1 MDFILFIKIIVWL
14 GLVGS
19 GLLTALSIYS
29 WYYYECT
36 KSGEFEQQLMATK
49 GQRIISYGVMPRAI
63 VFIICLAAIISF
75 N

>member
-36 KSGEFEQQLMATK
+36 KSGEFDQLLMAIK
-49 GQRIISYGVMPRAI
+49 GQRIVSYKIVPRAI
-63 VFIICLAAIISF
+63 VFIVCLAAIISF
-75 N
+75 D

>member
-1 MDFILFIKIIVWL
+1 MDFILFIKITVWL

-36 KSGEFEQQLMATK
+36 KSGELEQLLMATD
-49 GQRIISYGVMPRAI
+49 SYGVMPRAA
-63 VFIICLAAIISF
+63 VFIVCLAAIISF